1 MKKGIPVL
9 FLSLCLLFSGV
20 VVHAEEPESDK
31 LFTAIGFNK
40 VDDNYKLGL
49 LGDNEKELEAGNNYI
64 LGITQQDNKKY
75 VIEAGDKFAS
85 IKYYSSTDRGE
96 SATYSE
102 DKFDTLNEALADS
115 DVIPED
121 ALFICDANPLE
132 YTTLAEYK
140 ANASSMYLLVYE
152 DDSLQNKISFTDL
165 GNYVV
170 PVEEVQAGNST
181 VNVELGNLI
190 KVNGVVTGAEVNIS
204 WSLKENSVGIQ
215 DYISSFSILETTC
228 SKVFDAS
235 AEGSGV
241 VEFSGANGTYTYKVR
256 TTLGYEYTGT
266 IVVDGI
272 TNNIDSTYDETP
284 AKVTVSTIPDVMYL
298 GESFELTIQTD
309 KESVITLNG
318 RNSGE
323 YKTTDKFEIDANGVY
338 EYSVTTKSG
347 VVTEG
352 TIEVNC
358 FKDKEEPTFSR
369 DGVWSDTYKPVDDIT
384 IVKTGDS
391 AIILP
396 FVLMMLGSV
405 ILLGCCVSKGGKK
418 NDEKSE

>member
-1 MKKGIPVL
+1 MKKSIPVL

-20 VVHAEEPESDK
+20 VVHAEEPESNK

-40 VDDNYKLGL
+40 VDDNYELGI
-49 LGDNEKELEAGNNYI
+49 LGDNEKELEAGNDYI

-75 VIEAGDKFAS
+75 VVEAGNKFAS
-85 IKYYSSTDRGE
+85 IKYYSSTDKGE

-102 DKFDTLNEALADS
+102 SKFDTLNEALADS
-115 DVIPED
+115 DIIPKD
-121 ALFICDANPLE
+121 ALFICDVNPLE
-132 YTTLAEYK
+132 YATLAEYK

-152 DDSLQNKISFTDL
+152 GDSLQNKISFTDL

-170 PVEEVQAGNST
+170 PVEEVKAGNST

-190 KVNGVVTGAEVNIS
+190 KVNGVVTGAEINIS
-204 WSLKENSVGIQ
+204 WSLKENSVGIK
-215 DYISSFSILETTC
+215 DYISSFSILDTTC
-228 SKVFDAS
+228 SKVFSAS
-235 AEGSGV
+235 AEGSDV
-241 VEFSGANGTYTYKVR
+241 IKFNGANGTYTYKVR
-256 TTLGYEYTGT
+256 TTLGYEYSGT

-272 TNNIDSTYDETP
+272 TNNIDSSYDETP
-284 AKVTVSTIPDVMYL
+284 AKVTVSDIPEVMYL

-309 KESVITLNG
+309 KASVITLNG

-338 EYSVTTKSG
+338 EYCVTTKSG

-352 TIEVNC
+352 TIEVSC

-369 DGVWSDTYKPVDDIT
+369 DNVWSDNYKPIDDFT
-384 IVKTGDS
+384 IVQTGDS
-391 AIILP
+391 TIILP
-396 FVLMMLGSV
+396 FILIMIGSV
-405 ILLGCCVSKGGKK
+405 VLIGCCISKGGQK

>member
-1 MKKGIPVL
+1 MKKSIPVL
-9 FLSLCLLFSGV
+9 VLSLCLLLSGV

-40 VDDNYKLGL
+40 VDDNYELGI
-49 LGDNEKELEAGNNYI
+49 LGDNEKELEAGNDYI

-75 VIEAGDKFAS
+75 VVEAGNKFAS
-85 IKYYSSTDRGE
+85 IKYYSSTDKGE

-102 DKFDTLNEALADS
+102 NKFDTLNEALADS
-115 DVIPED
+115 DIIPKD
-121 ALFICDANPLE
+121 ALFICDVNPLE
-132 YTTLAEYK
+132 YATLAEYK

-152 DDSLQNKISFTDL
+152 GDSLQNKISFTDL

-170 PVEEVQAGNST
+170 PVEEVKAGNST

-190 KVNGVVTGAEVNIS
+190 NVNGVVTGAEINIS

-228 SKVFDAS
+228 SKVFSAS
-235 AEGSGV
+235 AEGSDV
-241 VEFSGANGTYTYKVR
+241 IKFNGANGTYTYEVR
-256 TTLGYEYTGT
+256 TTLGYEYSGT

-272 TNNIDSTYDETP
+272 TNNIDSSYDETP
-284 AKVTVSTIPDVMYL
+284 AKVTVSDIPEVMYL

-309 KESVITLNG
+309 KASVITLNG
-318 RNSGE
+318 RSSGE

-338 EYSVTTKSG
+338 EYCVTTKSG

-352 TIEVNC
+352 TIEVSC

-369 DGVWSDTYKPVDDIT
+369 DDVWNDDYKPIDNFAIAQT
-384 IVKTGDS
+384 SDS
-391 AIILP
+391 TIILP
-396 FVLMMLGSV
+396 FILIMIDSVVL
-405 ILLGCCVSKGGKK
+405 IGCISKGGQK
-418 NDEKSE
+418 DEKSE